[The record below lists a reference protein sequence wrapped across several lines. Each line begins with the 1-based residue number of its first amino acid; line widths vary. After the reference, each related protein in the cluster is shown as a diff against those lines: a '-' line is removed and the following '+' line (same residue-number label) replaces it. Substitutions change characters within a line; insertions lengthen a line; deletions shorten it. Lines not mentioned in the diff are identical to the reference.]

1 MNAAEIGAPTRRAS
15 RAGIA
20 GWVLFDWAMQPF
32 FTLVTTFV
40 FAPWFA
46 AHLARDA
53 AEGQAQWGYATAFAG
68 LVIAVL
74 SPVLGSIADALGR
87 HKPWVAAFG
96 VLMMLGS
103 SALWFAV
110 PGHPAAAALAL
121 AGFVVGTIGAEF
133 ATVFNNAMMP
143 RLVPSCELG
152 RLSGTGW
159 AIGYVGGLVSLVIVL
174 GLLAA
179 DPASGKTLFGLS
191 PLFGLDP
198 ATGEGARASGPLSAL
213 WFVIFVLPMFLFTPD
228 SHVGGRASETI
239 GTGLARL
246 ADTARDLK
254 AMPGLGRFL
263 FANMVYTDGLVAL
276 FAFGGI
282 YAAGVFGWSTIELGL
297 FGIFLTITGT
307 IGAYGGGRLDDALGS
322 KTVVLVALLVLMAM
336 LALVVSIDRTH
347 VFFVVEVAAP
357 SGGGLFPGAAAKLYL
372 AAGGV
377 IGLAAGPLQAASRTQ
392 LARMA
397 PAGSIARFYGF
408 FALSGKVTSFMGP
421 LAVAVVTDWSDSQ
434 RAGAAVL
441 AVFLATGFVAMAG
454 VKPPRST

>member
-1 MNAAEIGAPTRRAS
+1 MANTHSAATPPRAS
-15 RAGIA
+15 RAGIF
-20 GWVLFDWAMQPF
+20 GWVMFDWSMQPF

-46 AHLARDA
+46 AHLARDPA
-53 AEGQAQWGYATAFAG
+53 AGQAQWGYATAAAG

-103 SALWFAV
+103 SVLWLAT
-110 PGHPAAAALAL
+110 PHHPAAVVLAL
-121 AGFVVGTIGAEF
+121 AGFVIGTIGAEF

-143 RLVPSCELG
+143 RLVPPSELG

-159 AIGYVGGLVSLVIVL
+159 AVGYVGGLVSLVFVL
-174 GLLAA
+174 GFLAGDA
-179 DPASGKTLFGLS
+179 ETGKTLLGLT

-198 ATGEGARASGPLSAL
+198 ATGAGARATGPLSAL
-213 WFVIFVLPMFLFTPD
+213 WFVVFALPMFLFTPD
-228 SHVGGRASETI
+228 SHHGGKAAETI

-246 ADTARDLK
+246 ADTARDLR
-254 AMPGLGRFL
+254 AVPGLGRFL
-263 FANMVYTDGLVAL
+263 VANMIYTDGLVAL

-282 YAAGVFGWSTIELGL
+282 YAAGVFGWSTIELGI
-297 FGIFLTITGT
+297 FGILLTVTGS
-307 IGAYGGGRLDDALGS
+307 IGAYAGGRLDDRFGS
-322 KTVVLVALLVLMAM
+322 RIVVLGALTLLFAM
-336 LALVVSIDRTH
+336 LVLVVSIDRAH
-347 VFFVVEVAAP
+347 IFFVVPVAAAA
-357 SGGGLFPGAAAKLYL
+357 GGLFAGTAAKVYL
-372 AAGGV
+372 LAGAI

-397 PAGSIARFYGF
+397 PPGAIARFYGF

-421 LAVAVVTDWSDSQ
+421 LAVAVVTDWTDSQ
-434 RAGAAVL
+434 RAGAGVL
-441 AVFLATGFVAMAG
+441 ALFLVTGFVLMAG
-454 VKPPRST
+454 VKPPRR

>member
-1 MNAAEIGAPTRRAS
+1 MTMGEADTGPTRAS
-15 RAGIA
+15 RVGIL
-20 GWVLFDWAMQPF
+20 GWLMFDWAMQPF

-46 AHLARDA
+46 ANLARDPA
-53 AEGQAQWGYATAFAG
+53 SGQAQWGYATAFAG

-103 SALWFAV
+103 SSLWLAA
-110 PGHPAAAALAL
+110 PGHPAAVALAL

-143 RLVPSCELG
+143 RLVPPSELG

-159 AIGYVGGLVSLVIVL
+159 AIGYVGGLVGLVLVL
-174 GLLAA
+174 GFLAA
-179 DPASGKTLFGLS
+179 SPETGRTLLGFA

-198 ATGEGARASGPLSAL
+198 ATGAGARATGPLSAL
-213 WFVIFVLPMFLFTPD
+213 WFVLFVLPMFLFTPD
-228 SHVGGRASETI
+228 THHGGKAAETI
-239 GTGLARL
+239 GVGLARL

-254 AMPGLGRFL
+254 AVPSLGRFL
-263 FANMVYTDGLVAL
+263 LANMIYTDGLVAL

-282 YAAGVFGWSTIELGL
+282 YAAGVFGWTTIELGI
-297 FGIFLTITGT
+297 FGILLTITGAL
-307 IGAYGGGRLDDALGS
+307 GAWIGGRLDDRLGS
-322 KTVVLVALLVLMAM
+322 KTVVLGALVLLFAM
-336 LALVVSIDRTH
+336 LVLVVSIDRTH
-347 VFFVVEVAAP
+347 VLFVVSVAGPA
-357 SGGGLFPGAAAKLYL
+357 GGLYAGTAAKVYLGAGAA
-372 AAGGV
+372 

-397 PAGSIARFYGF
+397 PPGAVARFYGF

-421 LAVAVVTDWSDSQ
+421 LAVAMVTDWTSSQ
-434 RAGAAVL
+434 RAGAGVL
-441 AVFLATGFVAMAG
+441 AIFLVTGFVLMAG
-454 VKPPRST
+454 VRTPQR

>member
-1 MNAAEIGAPTRRAS
+1 MTMGEAETDPRRAS
-15 RAGIA
+15 RAGIV
-20 GWVLFDWAMQPF
+20 GWLMFDWAMQPF

-46 AHLARDA
+46 ANLARDPA
-53 AEGQAQWGYATAFAG
+53 SGQAQWGYATAFAG

-96 VLMMLGS
+96 VLMMLGAS
-103 SALWFAV
+103 SLWLAA
-110 PGHPAAAALAL
+110 PGHPAAVALAL

-143 RLVPSCELG
+143 RLVPPAELG

-159 AIGYVGGLVSLVIVL
+159 AVGYVGGLVSLVLVL
-174 GLLAA
+174 GFLAA
-179 DPASGKTLFGLS
+179 SPETGRTLLGFA

-198 ATGEGARASGPLSAL
+198 ATGAGARATGPLSAL
-213 WFVIFVLPMFLFTPD
+213 WFVVFVLPMFLFTPD
-228 SHVGGRASETI
+228 SHHGGKAAETI
-239 GTGLARL
+239 GVGLARL

-254 AMPGLGRFL
+254 AVPSLGRFL
-263 FANMVYTDGLVAL
+263 LANMIYTDGLVAL

-282 YAAGVFGWSTIELGL
+282 YAAGVFGWSTIELGI
-297 FGIFLTITGT
+297 FGILLTITGSL
-307 IGAYGGGRLDDALGS
+307 GAWIGGRLDDRFGS
-322 KTVVLVALLVLMAM
+322 KTVVLGALVLLFAM
-336 LALVVSIDRTH
+336 LVLVVSIDRDH
-347 VFFVVEVAAP
+347 ILFVVAVAGPA
-357 SGGGLFPGAAAKLYL
+357 GGLYAGTAAKVYL
-372 AAGGV
+372 AAGAV

-397 PAGSIARFYGF
+397 PPGAAARFYGF

-421 LAVAVVTDWSDSQ
+421 LAVAMVTDWTDSQ
-434 RAGAAVL
+434 RAGAGVL
-441 AVFLATGFVAMAG
+441 AIFLVTGFVLMAG
-454 VKPPRST
+454 VRTPRR

>member
-1 MNAAEIGAPTRRAS
+1 MGSATTTTTTTRAP
-15 RAGIA
+15 RAGIV
-20 GWVLFDWAMQPF
+20 GWVLFDWSMQPF

-40 FAPWFA
+40 FAPYFA

-53 AEGQAQWGYATAFAG
+53 ATGQAQWGYATAFAG

-96 VLMMLGS
+96 VLMMIGS
-103 SALWFAV
+103 SVLWLAA
-110 PGHPAAAALAL
+110 PGHPAAVALAL
-121 AGFVVGTIGAEF
+121 AGFVIGTIGAEF

-143 RLVPSCELG
+143 RLVPREELG

-159 AIGYVGGLVSLVIVL
+159 AVGYVGGLVSLVLVL
-174 GLLAA
+174 GFLAA
-179 DPASGKTLFGLS
+179 DPATGRTILGFT

-198 ATGEGARASGPLSAL
+198 ATGAGARVTGPLSAL
-213 WFVIFVLPMFLFTPD
+213 WFVVFALPMFFFTPD
-228 SHVGGRASETI
+228 SRRGGRAAETI

-254 AMPGLGRFL
+254 AVPGLGRFL
-263 FANMVYTDGLVAL
+263 VANMVYTDGLVAL

-282 YAAGVFGWSTIELGL
+282 YAAGVFGWTTVELGL
-297 FGIFLTITGT
+297 FGILLTITGS
-307 IGAYGGGRLDDALGS
+307 IGAWAGGRLDDRLGS
-322 KTVVLVALLVLMAM
+322 KTVVLGALTILFVMLVT
-336 LALVVSIDRTH
+336 VVSIDRTH
-347 VFFVVEVAAP
+347 VFFVISVAPPA
-357 SGGGLFPGAAAKLYL
+357 GGLYAGTAAKVYL
-372 AAGGV
+372 LAGAI

-397 PAGSIARFYGF
+397 PVDAVARFYGF

-421 LAVAVVTDWSDSQ
+421 LAVALVTDWTHSQ
-434 RAGAAVL
+434 RAGAGVL
-441 AVFLATGFVAMAG
+441 AVFLVTGFVLMAG
-454 VKPPRST
+454 VKPIRRF

>member
-1 MNAAEIGAPTRRAS
+1 MANTHGTHPTPRTP
-15 RAGIA
+15 RAGLF
-20 GWVLFDWAMQPF
+20 GWVMFDWAMQPF

-46 AHLARDA
+46 AHLARDPA
-53 AEGQAQWGYATAFAG
+53 SGQALWGYATAAAG

-96 VLMMLGS
+96 LLMMIGA
-103 SALWFAV
+103 SALWLAT
-110 PGHPAAAALAL
+110 PGHPASVALAL
-121 AGFVVGTIGAEF
+121 VGFFIGTIGAEF

-143 RLVPSCELG
+143 RLVPPSELG

-159 AIGYVGGLVSLVIVL
+159 AVGYVGGLVSLVVVL
-174 GLLAA
+174 GFLAA
-179 DPASGKTLFGLS
+179 ETATGRTLFGLS

-198 ATGEGARASGPLSAL
+198 VTGEGARATGPFSAL
-213 WFVIFVLPMFLFTPD
+213 WFVVFALPMFLFTPD
-228 SHVGGRASETI
+228 SNHGGKAAETI

-246 ADTARDLK
+246 ADTARDLRSV
-254 AMPGLGRFL
+254 PSLGRFL
-263 FANMVYTDGLVAL
+263 LANMVYTDGLVAL

-297 FGIFLTITGT
+297 FGIFLTITGS
-307 IGAYGGGRLDDALGS
+307 IGAYTGGRLDDRFGS
-322 KTVVLVALLVLMAM
+322 KAVVLGALIVLILT

-347 VFFVVEVAAP
+347 VLFVVPVAAG
-357 SGGGLFPGAAAKLYL
+357 SGGLYAGTAAKVYL
-372 AAGGV
+372 LAGG
-377 IGLAAGPLQAASRTQ
+377 ILGLAAGPLQAASRTQ

-397 PAGSIARFYGF
+397 PPGAIARFYGF

-421 LAVAVVTDWSDSQ
+421 LAVAMVTDWTDSQ

-441 AVFLATGFVAMAG
+441 AVFLVTGFVLMAG
-454 VKPPRST
+454 VKTPKR

>member
-1 MNAAEIGAPTRRAS
+1 MSSEAGTACTTRAS
-15 RAGIA
+15 RAGIV
-20 GWVLFDWAMQPF
+20 GWVLFDWSMQPF

-40 FAPWFA
+40 FAPYFA

-53 AEGQAQWGYATAFAG
+53 ATGQAQWGYATAFAG

-74 SPVLGSIADALGR
+74 SPVLGSIADAFGR

-96 VLMMLGS
+96 LLMVLGS
-103 SALWFAV
+103 SVLWLAA
-110 PGHPAAAALAL
+110 PGHPGAVALAL
-121 AGFVVGTIGAEF
+121 AGFVIGTIGAEF

-159 AIGYVGGLVSLVIVL
+159 AIGYVGGLVSLVVVL
-174 GLLAA
+174 GFLAGDPETGRTLLGFA
-179 DPASGKTLFGLS
+179 

-198 ATGEGARASGPLSAL
+198 ASHQGARITGPLSAL
-213 WFVIFVLPMFLFTPD
+213 WFLVFVLPMFLFTPD
-228 SHVGGRASETI
+228 SRHGGRASETI

-254 AMPGLGRFL
+254 AVPGLGRFL

-297 FGIFLTITGT
+297 FGILLTITGS
-307 IGAYGGGRLDDALGS
+307 IGAWAGGRLDDRFGS
-322 KTVVLVALLVLMAM
+322 KAVVLGALVVLFAT
-336 LALVVSIDRTH
+336 LLLVVSIDRTH
-347 VFFVVEVAAP
+347 VLFAIAVTPP
-357 SGGGLFPGAAAKLYL
+357 SGGLYAGTAAKVYL
-372 AAGGV
+372 AAGGL

-397 PAGSIARFYGF
+397 PVDAIARFYGF

-421 LAVAVVTDWSDSQ
+421 LAVAIVTDWSGSQ
-434 RAGAAVL
+434 RVGAGVL
-441 AVFLATGFVAMAG
+441 AVFLAAGFLLMSG
-454 VKPPRST
+454 VRMPRR